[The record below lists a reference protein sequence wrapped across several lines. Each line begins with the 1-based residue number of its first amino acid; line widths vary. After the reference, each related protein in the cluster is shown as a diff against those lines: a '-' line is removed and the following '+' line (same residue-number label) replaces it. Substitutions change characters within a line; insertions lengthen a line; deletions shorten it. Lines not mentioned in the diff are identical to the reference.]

1 MCSGTK
7 NIFLLETSK
16 INEAYHLKIS
26 SQKHTLIQSFHI
38 LLYDHLLLIFGEKK
52 IFLSPNNFHLFL
64 RNRELFHGLY
74 KMILKM

>member
-26 SQKHTLIQSFHI
+26 SQKLILTLSFHI
-38 LLYDHLLLIFGEKK
+38 LLYDLLILISGKYLPKSKK
-52 IFLSPNNFHLFL
+52 FIYS
-64 RNRELFHGLY
+64 
-74 KMILKM
+74 

>member
-26 SQKHTLIQSFHI
+26 SQKLILTLSFHI
-38 LLYDHLLLIFGEKK
+38 LLYDLLILISGKHLPKCKK
-52 IFLSPNNFHLFL
+52 FIYS
-64 RNRELFHGLY
+64 
-74 KMILKM
+74 